1 MPRYINADA
10 LTAELNDMD
19 GMIYRDLADILAA
32 APTADVA
39 PVRRGEWIAEQKSAE
54 YCEFRCSICD
64 YSIGETDQFDE
75 TEVKQFS
82 EWYKYCPFCGAMMD
96 ADETKEEVCNKV

>member
-32 APTADVA
+32 VPSADVA
-39 PVRRGEWIAEQKSAE
+39 PVKRGRWIQQKTAIGKIYSV
-54 YCEFRCSICD
+54 CSSCKMEFKFQ
-64 YSIGETDQFDE
+64 TDKGTLARLDMDGLNF
-75 TEVKQFS
+75 
-82 EWYKYCPFCGAMMD
+82 CPYCGAMM
-96 ADETKEEVCNKV
+96 EGMS